1 MDGCTN
7 APNMFLHRSEN
18 LTLLRPFFAQ
28 AGEAM
33 ALVPADNSWVPQMLQ
48 VEETNSWKWH
58 SWLVQPNFGGET
70 DVLIL

>member
-33 ALVPADNSWVPQMLQ
+33 ALVPADNS
-48 VEETNSWKWH
+48 
-58 SWLVQPNFGGET
+58 
-70 DVLIL
+70 